1 MEFISVGYESTKY
14 LINRFGLQGSG
25 KCLEGV

>member
-14 LINRFGLQGSG
+14 LINRFGLKECGYVVEN
-25 KCLEGV
+25 L